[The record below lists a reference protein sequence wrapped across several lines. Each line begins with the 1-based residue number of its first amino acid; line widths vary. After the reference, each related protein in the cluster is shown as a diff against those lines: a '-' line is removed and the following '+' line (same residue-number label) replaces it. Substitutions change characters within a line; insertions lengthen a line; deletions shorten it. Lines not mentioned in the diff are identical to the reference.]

1 MFSGLPWVIRLGDF
15 SQGEEKGKKLSDMRK
30 NEGEGTKKGEKGYVV
45 PAGLCMCSMF
55 LACARVR
62 ARARACAK
70 FVCMCV
76 YVHEVE
82 KAVASWRGRALL
94 SLAVG
99 GWVGEEEGA
108 GEVM

>member
-55 LACARVR
+55 LACTRVH
-62 ARARACAK
+62 ARAPSLCAC
-70 FVCMCV
+70 VCTYM
-76 YVHEVE
+76 
-82 KAVASWRGRALL
+82 KWKKLLPRGGDVLCYH
-94 SLAVG
+94 
-99 GWVGEEEGA
+99 
-108 GEVM
+108 

>member
-62 ARARACAK
+62 VRQ
-70 FVCMCV
+70 VCVHVCV
-76 YVHEVE
+76 
-82 KAVASWRGRALL
+82 RT
-94 SLAVG
+94 
-99 GWVGEEEGA
+99 
-108 GEVM
+108 